1 MVGENQVKMVDEV
14 LEIVSEM
21 TQRQHTQKTDTT
33 LARGKIIIAQA
44 SRLAVYFY
52 IARLGRI
59 PDSMTKPFQYSACA

>member
-33 LARGKIIIAQA
+33 LARGKRTAQA
-44 SRLAVYFY
+44 SKLVVHFY
-52 IARLGRI
+52 IAHPGRNSRLY
-59 PDSMTKPFQYSACA
+59 DQAFSV

>member
-33 LARGKIIIAQA
+33 LARGKRTAQA
-44 SRLAVYFY
+44 RKLAVYFY
-52 IARLGRI
+52 IAPLGGI
-59 PDSMTKPFQYSACA
+59 PDCMTKPFQYSTCV

>member
-33 LARGKIIIAQA
+33 LARGKRTAQA
-44 SRLAVYFY
+44 SELAVHFY
-52 IARLGRI
+52 IAPLGRI
-59 PDSMTKPFQYSACA
+59 PDCMTKAFQYSACA